1 MSVSSYKK
9 PDIQTDFSSIPTWI
23 YLILVAV
30 LYTFGAYSFFDYITS
45 SDPEKVS
52 NLETLSEGFSALVPL
67 ELPFLPVIPTRTPL
81 VPILD
86 PSSLTFTSFI
96 KLPFVLYALTVMF
109 AGVPSETT
117 LGSTSM
123 WSKSYLG
130 GGGI

>member
-67 ELPFLPVIPTRTPL
+67 ELPFLLLFLAFIVIFLFFRA
-81 VPILD
+81 
-86 PSSLTFTSFI
+86 
-96 KLPFVLYALTVMF
+96 YH
-109 AGVPSETT
+109 
-117 LGSTSM
+117 
-123 WSKSYLG
+123 Y
-130 GGGI
+130 